1 MSQIERN
8 KLGCSQEQ
16 EQNITPLNKQ
26 AIQET
31 IEEIKHSEIPLQT
44 QEFII
49 RLLKGELKE

>member
-1 MSQIERN
+1 MPKIKRSKIE
-8 KLGCSQEQ
+8 CSQEQ

-26 AIQET
+26 SILET

-49 RLLKGELKE
+49 RLLRGELED

>member
-31 IEEIKHSEIPLQT
+31 IEELKNSEIPLQT

-49 RLLKGELKE
+49 RLLRGELED

>member
-1 MSQIERN
+1 MPKIKRSKIE
-8 KLGCSQEQ
+8 CSPEQ

-26 AIQET
+26 SILET

-49 RLLKGELKE
+49 RLLRGELED

>member
-16 EQNITPLNKQ
+16 EQNIIHSNKQ
-26 AIQET
+26 SIRET
-31 IEEIKHSEIPLQT
+31 IEEIKNSEIPLQT

-49 RLLKGELKE
+49 RLLRGELKE

>member
-16 EQNITPLNKQ
+16 EQNIIHPNKQ
-26 AIQET
+26 SIRET
-31 IEEIKHSEIPLQT
+31 IEEIKNSEIPLQT

-49 RLLKGELKE
+49 RLLRGELKE